1 MLVLYYFKKL
11 KKLFYFNN
19 KNVNFILNI
28 IKQKWYFDNLYNFLF
43 VKKLSIFSLYLWKT
57 IDKKIIDG
65 LGPIGFSSS
74 IYLASKYI
82 KQIQSGKIFN
92 YATFMILGIVLFFIL
107 IFINL

>member
-1 MLVLYYFKKL
+1 MQLYVKPTIVRPKL
-11 KKLFYFNN
+11 KSY
-19 KNVNFILNI
+19 
-28 IKQKWYFDNLYNFLF
+28 YHE
-43 VKKLSIFSLYLWKT
+43 IFPDRET

-82 KQIQSGKIFN
+82 KQIQSGKLFN

-107 IFINL
+107 IFINF